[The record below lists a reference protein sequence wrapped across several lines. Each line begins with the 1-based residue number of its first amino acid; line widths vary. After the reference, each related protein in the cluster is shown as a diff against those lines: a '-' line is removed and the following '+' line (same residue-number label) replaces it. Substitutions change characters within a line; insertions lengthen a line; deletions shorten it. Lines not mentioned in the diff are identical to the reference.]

1 MRRWFAVVS
10 VVAIGAVGALSAL
23 PASAGFDLIEPNC
36 VVDNLF
42 NGVPAEEVGPAVP
55 APRLSPAFCTEVEV
69 TKVVTGDP
77 APGTTFDVV
86 VECEEPILN
95 GGPIEFDTGAAV
107 LPDLPEGLLG
117 PFEET
122 LTFGEEGGT
131 QTLLV
136 GGGSNCTV
144 SEVAPP
150 GCQLVNINP
159 DEFEID
165 YLLFFNGTAQVQP
178 VPGSVLAVT
187 VTNDCPPLEDPPVVI
202 VTPTFTG

>member
-1 MRRWFAVVS
+1 MRRWLAVLS
-10 VVAIGAVGALSAL
+10 VVAIGVVGALSAL
-23 PASAGFDLIEPNC
+23 PASAGRLEPNC
-36 VVDNLF
+36 LVDNLIPF
-42 NGVPAEEVGPAVP
+42 PVEAEVGPAVP
-55 APRLSPAFCTEVEV
+55 APPPIVAGLCTEVEV

-86 VECEEPILN
+86 VECEEPIIDLRLEN
-95 GGPIEFDTGAAV
+95 GTGAAV

-150 GCQLVNINP
+150 GCELVNINP
-159 DEFEID
+159 DEFEIE
-165 YLLFFNGTAQVQP
+165 YFPFFNGTTQVQP
-178 VPGSVLAVT
+178 EPGSVLAVT
-187 VTNDCPPLEDPPVVI
+187 VTNDCQAAAASPAAVE

>member
-1 MRRWFAVVS
+1 MRRWFAVLS

-23 PASAGFDLIEPNC
+23 PAGAGRLEPNC
-36 VVDNLF
+36 IVENLPIPL
-42 NGVPAEEVGPAVP
+42 GAEVGPAQPEIPLFLP
-55 APRLSPAFCTEVEV
+55 AACTDVEV

-86 VECEEPILN
+86 VACEAPDLSIPFEN
-95 GGPIEFDTGAAV
+95 DTQANSP
-107 LPDLPEGLLG
+107 LPDLPEGIVG
-117 PFEET
+117 PFEVT

-150 GCQLVNINP
+150 GCELVNINP
-159 DEFEID
+159 DEFEIE
-165 YLLFFNGTAQVQP
+165 YFPTVTGSTQVQP
-178 VPGSVLAVT
+178 EPGSVLAVT
-187 VTNDCPPLEDPPVVI
+187 VTNDCPAAAAAPAAVE

>member
-1 MRRWFAVVS
+1 MRRWFAVLS
-10 VVAIGAVGALSAL
+10 VVAIGAVGALAAV
-23 PASAGFDLIEPNC
+23 PAGAGLRPEANC
-36 VVDNLF
+36 LVDNLF
-42 NGVPAEEVGPAVP
+42 INGSVETAAPVPLIVPAV
-55 APRLSPAFCTEVEV
+55 CTEVAV
-69 TKVVTGDP
+69 TKVVTGDA

-86 VECEEPILN
+86 VECEEPILDRAAEN
-95 GGPIEFDTGAAV
+95 GADATV
-107 LPDLPEGLLG
+107 LPDLPTGLLG

-150 GCQLVNINP
+150 GCELVNINP
-159 DEFEID
+159 DEFDIEYAPIL
-165 YLLFFNGTAQVQP
+165 YSGSTQVVP

-187 VTNDCPPLEDPPVVI
+187 VTNDCPAAAASPAAVE